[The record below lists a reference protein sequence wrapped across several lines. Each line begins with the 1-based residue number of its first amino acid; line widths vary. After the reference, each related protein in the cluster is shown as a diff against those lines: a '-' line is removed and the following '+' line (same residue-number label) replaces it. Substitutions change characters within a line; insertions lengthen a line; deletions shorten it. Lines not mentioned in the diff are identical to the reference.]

1 MTRIVYNVGKLR
13 KAIKESA
20 DNKFDKNSKN
30 EFKPVYGKGVQDD
43 NKEINRKAYND
54 IKKETSSY
62 DGNLSGA
69 KKLNKLGTITPTEN
83 RGMSDLE
90 YDGISQPFKDKVKS
104 QLKGYTSA
112 DAEKNHSKDNFGNA
126 EFNSKD
132 ESEFFVK
139 HAKEAKKEKDKM
151 KGTGLT
157 GSTQNK
163 SEIEKRS
170 DTMFESKKIKN
181 IKFKH
186 TEFLTEGHMLSKVP
200 DEFKTEGNKF
210 MMSDSE
216 GNSYMIEWHTNDA
229 PDVEKKINKK
239 LVNEEMNRIKS
250 LYNYHSKDYFNTT
263 TAKSRV
269 NENKEFSNLI
279 DRARELMK

>member
-163 SEIEKRS
+163 SEICYQ
-170 DTMFESKKIKN
+170 KI
-181 IKFKH
+181 H
-186 TEFLTEGHMLSKVP
+186 FL
-200 DEFKTEGNKF
+200 
-210 MMSDSE
+210 
-216 GNSYMIEWHTNDA
+216 
-229 PDVEKKINKK
+229 
-239 LVNEEMNRIKS
+239 MNFRYVFIPK
-250 LYNYHSKDYFNTT
+250 
-263 TAKSRV
+263 
-269 NENKEFSNLI
+269 
-279 DRARELMK
+279 